1 MPSRDNRYFM
11 PAGDHQIILQTQEAG
26 TFSANKLQPRV
37 MSSTGNVKTLQY
49 DSRDIMFSYECSE
62 RMLIALSNLPTS
74 ITVDGSPYPCRP
86 MQGNDCFSIFLPQG
100 HHSAVIT
107 TGDAFSYGISIT
119 SFWSSTAIAMFSV
132 TAVSLLA
139 LMYGI
144 LKILKRRAL
153 AS

>member
-1 MPSRDNRYFM
+1 
-11 PAGDHQIILQTQEAG
+11 
-26 TFSANKLQPRV
+26 
-37 MSSTGNVKTLQY
+37 
-49 DSRDIMFSYECSE
+49 
-62 RMLIALSNLPTS
+62 MLIALSNLPTA
-74 ITVDGSPYPCRP
+74 ITVDGLFYPCHP

-100 HHSAVIT
+100 RHSAVVT

-119 SFWSSTAIAMFSV
+119 SFWSSTAIALFAV

-144 LKILKRRAL
+144 LKILKRRAS